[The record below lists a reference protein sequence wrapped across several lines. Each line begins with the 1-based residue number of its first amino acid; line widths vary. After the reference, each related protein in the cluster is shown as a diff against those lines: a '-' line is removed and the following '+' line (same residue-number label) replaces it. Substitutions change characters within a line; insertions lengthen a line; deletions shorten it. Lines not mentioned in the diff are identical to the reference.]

1 MDVRKISWHIVALI
15 LLVAEYPVTSLAQ
28 YERTCVKRDFMD
40 YYNNANYDEGKVPQ
54 YTLPDAMLCLDGT
67 HVTDTAQWEEKRRL
81 ELMQLFTEF
90 MYGKQPSVDNTF
102 SAKLLGADK
111 PLKSLNATRRDIL
124 LHLTSNGPDVKL
136 ALVWR
141 NKEKRAIAQKTILGL
156 SFISVDSILCMR
168 HNEARPKGAEA
179 WNVEA
184 MLDQGF
190 AFAVFQYTEAE
201 SDKAKDDFKSSA
213 LHRHYYKAGQE
224 YPLPDEW
231 GAIACWAWT
240 ASRAV
245 DALELLARDVVNVN
259 AITIMG
265 HSRLGKTALWA
276 GATDKRFHAIVA
288 VNSGCCG
295 AALSR
300 RCFGET
306 IECVNEFCGHWFCG
320 NFKQFSHREKCLPFD
335 QHELIALL
343 APRQL
348 IAISGTED
356 LWADPKGEELGCL
369 MARPIY
375 ELYGKADKLV
385 YKIRKGAH
393 AVLKE
398 DWKFILR
405 HLE

>member
-1 MDVRKISWHIVALI
+1 MDFRKMIWHIVALI
-15 LLVAEYPVTSLAQ
+15 LFISEYPSICHAQ

-40 YYNNANYDEGKVPQ
+40 YYNNANYDESKVPQ
-54 YTLPDAMLCLDGT
+54 YTLPDVMLCLDGT
-67 HVTDTAQWEEKRRL
+67 HINDTTLWEEKRRP
-81 ELMQLFTEF
+81 ELIQLFTEF
-90 MYGKQPSVDNTF
+90 MYGKCPSVDTTF
-102 SAKLLGADK
+102 SAKLQGADR
-111 PLKSLNATRRDIL
+111 PLKDINATRRDIM
-124 LHLTSNGPDVKL
+124 LHLTSKGPDVKL
-136 ALVWR
+136 TLVWR
-141 NKEKRAIAQKTILGL
+141 NNGKRTIAQKTILGL
-156 SFISVDSILCMR
+156 SFIPVDSIFYTR
-168 HNEARPKGAEA
+168 HNGERPQGAEA

-184 MLDQGF
+184 MLEKGF

-201 SDKAKDDFKSSA
+201 NDKAKDDFKSSA
-213 LHRHYYKAGQE
+213 LHQHYYKAGQK

-245 DALELLARDVVNVN
+245 DALELLARDIVKVN

-276 GATDKRFHAIVA
+276 GATDKRFHAVVS

-306 IECVNEFCGHWFCG
+306 IECVNEFCSHWFCG
-320 NFKQFSHREKCLPFD
+320 NFKQFSHREKYLPFD

-343 APRQL
+343 APRQI
-348 IAISGTED
+348 IAISGMED

-369 MARPIY
+369 MARPVY
-375 ELYGKADKLV
+375 ELYGKTDKLI
-385 YKIRKGAH
+385 YKLRKGPH